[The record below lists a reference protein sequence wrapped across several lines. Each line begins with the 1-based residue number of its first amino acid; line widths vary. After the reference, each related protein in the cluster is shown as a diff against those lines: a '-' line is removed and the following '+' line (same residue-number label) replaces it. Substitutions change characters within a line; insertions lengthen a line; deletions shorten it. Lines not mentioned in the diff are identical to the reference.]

1 MSIINIKHFYLN
13 MRINIKKKLGIPDH
27 SPLRATCI
35 VGNWLKNKTPPF
47 LPKIILLKTGDH
59 CDVKY

>member
-13 MRINIKKKLGIPDH
+13 MRINIMKEKLGIPDH

-47 LPKIILLKTGDH
+47 LLLKKN